1 MIKLVLRIRII
12 MLLTMMISAA
22 MVWGCP
28 ENKVEKANESFQAGL
43 AAIKAGNIDDAKI
56 HFKKT
61 LQNNPQHAKAHFRLG
76 SIYAQSKQ
84 EDEIKLA
91 IRHLRLAFQLDDTLD
106 EARRELAILGFK
118 VRAYK
123 EIIDIC
129 KTYLENNPDDLEVNL
144 ILAKSLL
151 NVKKPHDALPILQKL
166 AEKHP
171 KNAEVSLNLGRAY
184 LFTNQPD
191 KAREMFELSA
201 SLAPD
206 DMDARIALL
215 QFYES
220 QKLNAE
226 ADAALQALKQKFAD
240 KPAVYQIAA
249 LHHIRNRRLPE
260 AEAVLKEAIEQ
271 RNLKKT
277 FLYHDLGFI
286 QHNLKKYDDALQSF
300 EKAAALDPEDQK
312 SLILLAEYYLKRDKV
327 DQAIATY
334 EKINAKWPEIKPIK
348 SKIAQLL
355 MTQDKDDQAQA
366 YIDQAV
372 QEDPE
377 FAPAQILKALS
388 LMKNKQKDDAK
399 AAFTKAYELNP
410 ELALGNFYYGLTMLD
425 EKDYAKSRDALQK
438 AVAKKPNAI
447 QFREALAYAYYK
459 TGDTKSALR
468 EINTVLEK
476 APNHLRAHLLRGA
489 LYVTLKELEKAK
501 KDYQFILEYEPGE
514 NENKPNPVLIKFR
527 LAEIEYALGNLDK
540 ALQGFEALVDK
551 YPDPQKPE
559 PGKTIARIV
568 RIYLDKKEIQK
579 AIQVCD
585 AQLQKNPGD
594 LTTGM
599 IKALVLNQA
608 EKSDDAQKVLT
619 DLTKKHPQAMQ
630 PLLLMARIQMSAK
643 EFDAALETLQKA
655 IALKPQNAWPY
666 MQTAAIYQRRAMK
679 DKAIETYESLL
690 KAKGSYPPAE
700 NDLAYLY
707 AEQDRNL
714 DRALELAEKAHKAM
728 PQNPAVA
735 DTLGYV
741 HLKKGSLAL
750 AKQAFSEAIEMFPK
764 QAYFHYHLAMVLQK
778 EGDHQGALAALEKA
792 RELGLPETEKDN
804 LEKMMQSLQK
814 AEPTKPDWKKVFA
827 EAMQNQQY
835 DDAIRIA
842 KAAKEKAPHDAELA
856 AALGQAYSAKGSAPL
871 AKRYFNEAI
880 QMTPDEPIFYY
891 YLGMVYYQE
900 KNSVDAIKALQTAV
914 DNGLGG
920 KALET
925 AQKALTE
932 MKTEKTQ

>member
-1 MIKLVLRIRII
+1 MIKQVLRIRTI
-12 MLLTMMISAA
+12 MLLAMMISAA
-22 MVWGCP
+22 MVWGCS
-28 ENKVEKANESFQAGL
+28 ENKDEKANESFQAGL
-43 AAIKAGNIDDAKI
+43 AAIQAGQTDDAKI

-61 LQNNPQHAKAHFRLG
+61 LQNNPQHAKAHYHLG

-129 KTYLENNPDDLEVNL
+129 KKYLEKNPDDLEISL

-151 NVKKPHDALPILQKL
+151 NVKNPDEASPILQKL

-171 KNAEVSLNLGRAY
+171 KDAEVSLNLGRAY
-184 LFTNQPD
+184 LFTDQPD
-191 KAREMFELSA
+191 KARKMFELGV

-206 DMDARIALL
+206 DMNAQISLL
-215 QFYES
+215 QFYQS
-220 QKLNAE
+220 QKLSAE

-249 LHHIRNRRLPE
+249 LHYIRNKQLPE
-260 AEAVLKEAIEQ
+260 AEAVLKQAIEQ

-286 QHNLKKYDDALQSF
+286 QHNLKKYNEAMQSF
-300 EKAAALDPEDQK
+300 EKAASLDPEDQK

-355 MTQDKDDQAQA
+355 MAQNKDDQAQA

-372 QEDPE
+372 QEDPD
-377 FAPAQILKALS
+377 FAPAQILKALA

-459 TGDTKSALR
+459 TGETESALT

-489 LYVTLKELEKAK
+489 LYVKLKELEKAK

-514 NENKPNPVLIKFR
+514 NENKPDPVLIKFR
-527 LAEIEYALGNLDK
+527 LAEIEYALGNLDE

-551 YPDPQKPE
+551 YPDPEKPE

-568 RIYLDKKEIQK
+568 RIYLDKQEIQK

-585 AQLQKNPGD
+585 AQLQKNPED
-594 LTTGM
+594 LTTGV
-599 IKALVLNQA
+599 IKALVLNKA
-608 EKSDDAQKVLT
+608 EKTADAQKVLS
-619 DLTKKHPQAMQ
+619 DLTKQHPQALQ
-630 PLLLMARIQMSAK
+630 PLLLMARIQMGDKA
-643 EFDAALETLQKA
+643 FDAALETLQKA

-679 DKAIETYESLL
+679 EKAIETYESLL

-707 AEQDRNL
+707 AEQNRNL
-714 DRALELAEKAHKAM
+714 DRALELAENAHEAM
-728 PQNPAVA
+728 PKNPAVA

-750 AKQAFSEAIEMFPK
+750 AKQAFSDAIESFPK
-764 QAYFHYHLAMVLQK
+764 QPYFHYHLAMVLQK
-778 EGDHQGALAALEKA
+778 EGDHEGALAALEKA
-792 RELGLPETEKDN
+792 QELRLPKTEKEN
-804 LEKMMQSLQK
+804 LDKMMQALQK
-814 AEPTKPDWKKVFA
+814 AEPSKPDWKEAFA
-827 EAMQNQQY
+827 DAMQNQEY
-835 DDAIRIA
+835 DDAIRLA
-842 KAAKEKAPHDAELA
+842 KAAREKAPHDAELA

-871 AKRYFNEAI
+871 AKRYFDEAI
-880 QMTPDEPIFYY
+880 QITPNEPIFHYY
-891 YLGMVYYQE
+891 IGMVYYQE
-900 KNSVDAIKALQTAV
+900 QNNAEAIKNLQTAV
-914 DNGLGG
+914 DKGLSG
-920 KALET
+920 KALEA
-925 AQKALTE
+925 AQKALAE
-932 MKTEKTQ
+932 MKTEKTE